1 LAANATL
8 PGVMKVWKHIGAA
21 ALGALVLLVASPATA
36 GTKRPRPS
44 DVPGAQT
51 AVAPNDFQVFND
63 YASPER
69 TYASRFAVVHYV
81 VLGIDAPPL
90 NDDDLDAV
98 PDYVER
104 VGDAADLALA
114 YYQHRGFHAV
124 LRDTAGPDAR
134 PDIYVSRFA
143 PGTLGVAFPA
153 SRAEGGAFAVI
164 ANNLDPSAGR
174 SFASIYTTVAHELF
188 HLVQFSYFEPN
199 ADPQIPTWILEGTA
213 AALES
218 RVNPELDDLVES
230 IQLRSW
236 FSAADR
242 SLTAQSYG
250 SQLFWRYF
258 DRKAPAFVPA
268 FLARLAAQPV
278 DGEGERA
285 VASTYRK
292 VAGKPFAQA
301 FHGFALSVAAE
312 HGNAL
317 ETTGVVTRGRAYHRS
332 AAPLSIHYLR
342 LALLRAKNHSLTVT
356 FPHGHAGAAATI
368 AYQLANDIPGQPAH
382 TGKLAPRGTDGGH
395 RLTFAVPRTLLA
407 NPRLSSVLLVISNGG
422 LLAVAY
428 AVSAR

>member
-1 LAANATL
+1 MN
-8 PGVMKVWKHIGAA
+8 VWKQIAAA
-21 ALGALVLLVASPATA
+21 ALGAFVLLAASPATA
-36 GTKRPRPS
+36 ATKRPRPS

-51 AVAPNDFQVFND
+51 AVAPNDFQVYND
-63 YASPER
+63 YASAER
-69 TYASRFAVVHYV
+69 TYASRFAIVHYV

-104 VGDAADLALA
+104 VGDAADHALA
-114 YYQHRGFHAV
+114 YYERRGFHAV
-124 LRDTAGPDAR
+124 LPDTAGPDAR
-134 PDIYVSRFA
+134 PDIYVSRFS

-188 HLVQFSYFEPN
+188 HLVQFSYFGRD

-218 RVNPELDDLVES
+218 RVNPELDDLVET

-236 FSAADR
+236 FSAPDR
-242 SLTAQSYG
+242 SLTEQSYG
-250 SQLFWRYF
+250 AQLFWRYF
-258 DRKAPAFVPA
+258 DREAPAFVPA

-278 DGEGERA
+278 RGEGERA
-285 VASTYRK
+285 VASTYTK
-292 VAGKPFAQA
+292 VAGKPFAHA

-312 HGNAL
+312 HGDAL
-317 ETTGVVTRGRAYHRS
+317 KTAGVVMRGHAYRRR

-356 FPHGHAGAAATI
+356 FPNGRVGAAATI
-368 AYQLANDIPGQPAH
+368 AYELANDVPGSPARA
-382 TGKLAPRGTDGGH
+382 GKLAPHVTDGGH

-407 NPRLSSVLLVISNGG
+407 NPRLSSLLLVISNGG

>member
-1 LAANATL
+1 MNA
-8 PGVMKVWKHIGAA
+8 WKLIVVA
-21 ALGALVLLVASPATA
+21 ALGVLVLLAASPATA

-51 AVAPNDFQVFND
+51 AVAPNDFQVYND

-69 TYASRFAVVHYV
+69 TYSARTVVVHYV

-90 NDDDLDAV
+90 NDDDADAV

-114 YYQHRGFHAV
+114 YYARRGFHAP
-124 LRDTAGPDAR
+124 LSDTAGPDVR
-134 PDIYVSRFA
+134 PDLYVSRFS

-153 SRAEGGAFAVI
+153 SSAEGGAFAVI

-188 HLVQFSYFEPN
+188 HLVQFSYFGE
-199 ADPQIPTWILEGTA
+199 ADPEIPTWILEGTA

-218 RVNPELDDLVES
+218 RANPELDDLVET

-236 FSAADR
+236 LSRADR
-242 SLTAQSYG
+242 SLTEQSYG
-250 SQLFWRYF
+250 AQLFWRYF

-268 FLARLAAQPV
+268 FLGRLAKHPV
-278 DGEGERA
+278 AGEGERA
-285 VASTYRK
+285 VASTYAK
-292 VAGKPFAQA
+292 VAGNPFARA
-301 FHGFALSVAAE
+301 FHSFALAVAAE
-312 HGNAL
+312 HSDRL
-317 ETTGVVTRGRAYHRS
+317 EPAGVVTGGHTYRRG

-342 LALLRAKNHSLTVT
+342 LALRGASHSLTVT
-356 FPHGHAGAAATI
+356 FPRGHAGAAATI
-368 AYQLANDIPGQPAH
+368 AYELAADVPGRPAQ
-382 TGKLAPRGTDGGH
+382 TGKLPPRVSNGGR
-395 RLTFAVPRTLLA
+395 RLTFAVPHTLLG
-407 NPRLSSVLLVISNGG
+407 NPRLSSLLLVLSNGG
-422 LLAVAY
+422 LIAVAY